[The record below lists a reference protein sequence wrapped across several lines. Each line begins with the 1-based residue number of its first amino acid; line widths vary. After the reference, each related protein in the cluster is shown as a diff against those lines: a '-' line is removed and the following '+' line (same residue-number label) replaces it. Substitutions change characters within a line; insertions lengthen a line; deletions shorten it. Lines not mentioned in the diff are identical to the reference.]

1 MASGEGSCRGAL
13 CLIPIFGWVESE
25 GDWLRTKVRVVY
37 RTIGSLDVGRSQ
49 ATERGK
55 LIHVYVTQGR
65 APVLGYIA
73 LAGHRLY
80 INILKKVVVLQPF
93 SIFLFIFVA

>member
-1 MASGEGSCRGAL
+1 MRWRLAADEGQSCLSDDRFSGR
-13 CLIPIFGWVESE
+13 
-25 GDWLRTKVRVVY
+25 
-37 RTIGSLDVGRSQ
+37 RSQ
-49 ATERGK
+49 PGDGAGK
-55 LIHVYVTQGR
+55 IDTRPCTQGR